1 MAVMKIKDAVGDNLR
16 TDIKDTELKAFLKLA
31 NTINMAKLETI
42 SLYSTDDKP
51 APLMTTGT
59 INKISYVLP
68 TAGVGNYGNIRAYI
82 KRKFSAEPF
91 TAENAQ
97 IAVAFCILFGS
108 CTTTQYVPVIENH
121 TDTLIQTKVLRDS
134 VWLHDSIHVM
144 ERGDTM
150 LIEKWH
156 TRYVTKETHD
166 TTYVSKTD
174 SVPVPYPVE
183 VQVPAELTWWQQT
196 RLHLANVLLWAL
208 LIAGAGWLLKKKLWR

>member
-1 MAVMKIKDAVGDNLR
+1 MQTYFNPYSDIPETPDIGDLTPEEQQRLRLKCSAVSCMV
-16 TDIKDTELKAFLKLA
+16 
-31 NTINMAKLETI
+31 
-42 SLYSTDDKP
+42 
-51 APLMTTGT
+51 
-59 INKISYVLP
+59 YVL
-68 TAGVGNYGNIRAYI
+68 A
-82 KRKFSAEPF
+82 F
-91 TAENAQ
+91 
-97 IAVAFCILFGS
+97 AVVIAFCILFGS

-144 ERGDTM
+144 ERGDTV

-196 RLHLANVLLWAL
+196 RLHLANVLLWTL